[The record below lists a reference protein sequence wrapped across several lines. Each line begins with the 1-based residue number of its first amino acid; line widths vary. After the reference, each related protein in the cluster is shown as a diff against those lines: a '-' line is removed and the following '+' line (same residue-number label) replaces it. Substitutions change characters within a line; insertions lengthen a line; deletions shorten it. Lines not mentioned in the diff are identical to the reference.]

1 MTIVVEFF
9 GIPRLRAGV
18 ERAEV
23 LPGHE
28 SAALSEVLRD
38 VGEQFPDFAAACMT
52 NRRLRTGFIA
62 SIDGQCFVQD
72 DDVVVDRQQAVL
84 ILSADAGG

>member
-1 MTIVVEFF
+1 MAIVVEFF
-9 GIPRLRAGV
+9 GIPRVRAGV
-18 ERAEV
+18 ERVEV
-23 LPGHE
+23 LRGRE
-28 SAALSEVLRD
+28 SASVSEILSEVAK
-38 VGEQFPDFAAACMT
+38 QFPDFAETCMT

-72 DDVVVDRQQAVL
+72 DDMVVDRQQSVL